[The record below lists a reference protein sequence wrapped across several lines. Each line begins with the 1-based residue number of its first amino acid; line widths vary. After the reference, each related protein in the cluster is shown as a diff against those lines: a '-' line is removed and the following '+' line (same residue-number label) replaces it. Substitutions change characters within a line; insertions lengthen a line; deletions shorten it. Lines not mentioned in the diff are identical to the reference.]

1 MADRLP
7 PSPSPAN
14 TKLSVN
20 APLQRPV
27 TPELKLDRMSDR
39 LSRTPEMRAVTPD
52 LVPDRMA
59 DRLVR
64 TPQVAG
70 HGLDGLVVDELPLSS
85 MGQRIAV

>member
-1 MADRLP
+1 
-7 PSPSPAN
+7 
-14 TKLSVN
+14 
-20 APLQRPV
+20 
-27 TPELKLDRMSDR
+27 
-39 LSRTPEMRAVTPD
+39 MRAVTPD

-70 HGLDGLVVDELPLSS
+70 QGLDGLVVDELPLSS